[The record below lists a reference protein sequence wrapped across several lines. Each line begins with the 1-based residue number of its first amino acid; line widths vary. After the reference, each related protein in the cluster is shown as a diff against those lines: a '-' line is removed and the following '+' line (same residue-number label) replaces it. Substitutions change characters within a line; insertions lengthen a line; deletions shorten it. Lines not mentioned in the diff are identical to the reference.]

1 MISIM
6 FGKIYVSIRKWF
18 QPYWNPRP
26 KITKVKQ
33 KKKQESQHNTV
44 EQSVKI
50 LRSKHRLERLWNSG
64 KAPSVGKYWFFHDVS
79 HHEVGAYLSKDTA
92 FTFTERNDKER
103 SELKPLIYPRMNV
116 AYDRTQL
123 IPFGYHGI
131 ENNSALV
138 IGWSSSHNRNE
149 LRNFEI
155 EMNKENKTRDLVWF
169 TYVTRKPEFGIWT
182 YRVYDAGTRKM
193 VGELTLKLKCGDFV
207 WK

>member
-1 MISIM
+1 M
-6 FGKIYVSIRKWF
+6 FGKLYISVRKWF

-33 KKKQESQHNTV
+33 KKKQESQYNTV

-50 LRSKHRLERLWNSG
+50 LRSKHRLERLWNGG
-64 KAPSVGKYWFFHDVS
+64 KTPSVGKYWFFHDVS
-79 HHEVGAYLSKDTA
+79 HHEVGAYLPKDTA

-116 AYDRTQL
+116 AYDRTHL

-182 YRVYDAGTRKM
+182 YRVYDANTRKI
-193 VGELTLKLKCGDFV
+193 VGELTLKLKCGDWF
-207 WK
+207 WN

>member
-1 MISIM
+1 
-6 FGKIYVSIRKWF
+6 
-18 QPYWNPRP
+18 
-26 KITKVKQ
+26 
-33 KKKQESQHNTV
+33 
-44 EQSVKI
+44 
-50 LRSKHRLERLWNSG
+50 
-64 KAPSVGKYWFFHDVS
+64 
-79 HHEVGAYLSKDTA
+79 
-92 FTFTERNDKER
+92 
-103 SELKPLIYPRMNV
+103 MNV
-116 AYDRTQL
+116 AYDRTHL

-138 IGWSSSHNRNE
+138 IGWSSSQNRNE

-193 VGELTLKLKCGDFV
+193 VGELTLKLKCGDWT